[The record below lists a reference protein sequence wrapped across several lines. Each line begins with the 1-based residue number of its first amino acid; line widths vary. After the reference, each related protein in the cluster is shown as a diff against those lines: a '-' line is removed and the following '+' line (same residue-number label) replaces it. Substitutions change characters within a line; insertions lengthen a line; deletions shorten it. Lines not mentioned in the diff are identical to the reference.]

1 MSYPNPGLIER
12 LNSSR
17 KQYHPLILENGGK
30 FRKFSTSIAATA
42 KWTNSLAMKWL
53 RKDVEGICQSLET
66 LKLKNA
72 SKL

>member
-1 MSYPNPGLIER
+1 MFYPNPEWIER

-17 KQYHPLILENGGK
+17 KQYHPLILENDGK

-53 RKDVEGICQSLET
+53 RKDVEGIYQSLKS
-66 LKLKNA
+66 LRLKNG
-72 SKL
+72 